1 MTRIVRL
8 LVVASVMVAAVAIYA
23 GVAVGHD
30 GGDRHGGNG
39 GGDRHGARHGGEHRG
54 NAVLDSSLAPSL
66 TTDPTFHGVAP
77 GGAPWVINRG
87 DVELKSKGRLELRV
101 RGLVIPVAPG
111 NGTPGPVMTIS
122 ASLFCGADSETAP
135 ADTTQS
141 VPIDRNG
148 NARIED
154 RSFTVPP
161 TCLAPLILV
170 HPNGDVTHY
179 IAVSGWRS

>member
-39 GGDRHGARHGGEHRG
+39 GGDRHGGEHRG